1 MKIISNYPNFKNKGG
16 AQDITIQLAKKLNGN
31 IPIVLTDTPMDKIHP
46 DYKKEN
52 IHFEKFS
59 IYSIF
64 KYNAPDTVFLS
75 HHRSQTSRLMF
86 LNYTCGSQYFHKLK
100 TTHLVTGKNRSHL
113 QWRETKSH

>member
-86 LNYTCGSQYFHKLK
+86 LNFFFAGKLK
-100 TTHLVTGKNRSHL
+100 IIHVAHNTFTNLKPLTWL
-113 QWRETKSH
+113 P